1 MFVFY
6 RNVHQDLNA
15 INAKGKYEIFTTRWL
30 HNLMSIGQAWTH

>member
-6 RNVHQDLNA
+6 RNVHQDV
-15 INAKGKYEIFTTRWL
+15 NAKGKYEIFTTRWL